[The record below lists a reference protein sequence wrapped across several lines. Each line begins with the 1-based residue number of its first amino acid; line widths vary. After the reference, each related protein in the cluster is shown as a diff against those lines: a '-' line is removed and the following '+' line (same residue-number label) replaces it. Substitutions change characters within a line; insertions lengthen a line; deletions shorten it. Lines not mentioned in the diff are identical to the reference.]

1 MILALD
7 ADSDKLVH
15 FWVDPRD
22 GGVLLVALQSA
33 RIAQILETADG
44 VRVCVKIDVYLTT
57 TYIYIE
63 HNIYTTYITYTLETT
78 YNRTRKYHHT
88 FAHEKV

>member
-1 MILALD
+1 MDYSIRGEINYAYNTLCVVVILALD

-15 FWVDPRD
+15 LLVDPRD

-57 TYIYIE
+57 TYIYI
-63 HNIYTTYITYTLETT
+63 
-78 YNRTRKYHHT
+78 
-88 FAHEKV
+88 